1 MPFVLDN
8 AEIESQCPNCGFF
21 NTVTLRQ
28 IRLGEIII
36 CSGCHENIK
45 LIDKDVSTERAI
57 KKIKKSLQD
66 LERIKN
72 IHG

>member
-8 AEIESQCPNCGFF
+8 AEIEFQCPNCGFF

-36 CSGCHENIK
+36 CSGCHETIK

-57 KKIKKSLQD
+57 IKIKKSLQD
-66 LERIKN
+66 LERLKN
-72 IHG
+72 S